1 MAQFNGS
8 TRVADLL
15 RSQFDVQEPVTVNK
29 LVNVRVTTKDTIPA
43 AGIVSCVES
52 HVNPWTNHVY
62 VPSTLRFGSSDSEMQ
77 KKSSQRPKSAKP
89 LSVSNL
95 WNVEG
100 EIKTRPLRKIVKQP
114 ITSNNHDARK
124 KLMSNRVDQTTES
137 DFRPCRKYI
146 GEAKHEIPPKHVHRF
161 SQFDIIFNN
170 RNPIL
175 MEGEVQNRSHGVKVD
190 FFKRPSI
197 IETNRRPMRRV
208 FSATSA
214 SSHSDPICD
223 EYIPVT
229 AGKGSGM
236 SRGHSSSVF
245 LSH

>member
-1 MAQFNGS
+1 MLYLSQVSVLIFFLFILLCHGQYNCCSEKEIADSIEASVRKNGCCRKDKKDYQTVYININERNYSMAQFNGS

-100 EIKTRPLRKIVKQP
+100 EIKTRPLRKIVK
-114 ITSNNHDARK
+114 
-124 KLMSNRVDQTTES
+124 
-137 DFRPCRKYI
+137 
-146 GEAKHEIPPKHVHRF
+146 
-161 SQFDIIFNN
+161 
-170 RNPIL
+170 
-175 MEGEVQNRSHGVKVD
+175 
-190 FFKRPSI
+190 
-197 IETNRRPMRRV
+197 
-208 FSATSA
+208 
-214 SSHSDPICD
+214 
-223 EYIPVT
+223 
-229 AGKGSGM
+229 
-236 SRGHSSSVF
+236 
-245 LSH
+245 